1 MLKSKDFY
9 FMEVV
14 NSDGRRLGFIKDIIV
29 DFYENKVKGFI
40 LFSNGISSKKN
51 IGILKD
57 DIIYYNK
64 KMIAKKVSVCS
75 GVRFASLKNIEIN
88 DACGNIIGKTEDIIF
103 HDGDFSIKGIISSS
117 GLVKN
122 YLYGKRILAEGGFII
137 GDKNILCFED
147 SESVLMKSL
156 PHSLCTKV
164 K

>member
-1 MLKSKDFY
+1 
-9 FMEVV
+9 MEAI
-14 NSDGRRLGFIKDIIV
+14 NSDGKRLGFIKDVIV

-57 DIIYYNK
+57 DVIYYNK
-64 KMIAKKVSVCS
+64 KMIAKKISSCNGIS
-75 GVRFASLKNIEIN
+75 FMSLRDIEIN
-88 DACGNIIGKTEDIIF
+88 DVCGNIIGKAEDIIF
-103 HDGDFSIKGIISSS
+103 DDSDFSIKGIISSS

-122 YLYGKRILAEGGFII
+122 YLYGKRILAAGDFII

-147 SESVLMKSL
+147 AESILMKSL
-156 PHSLCTKV
+156 PHNLCMKA

>member
-14 NSDGRRLGFIKDIIV
+14 NSDGKRLGFIKDIIV
-29 DFYENKVKGFI
+29 DFYEDKVKGFI

-64 KMIAKKVSVCS
+64 KMVTKKVSSCS
-75 GVRFASLKNIEIN
+75 GINFMSLKNTEIN
-88 DACGNIIGKTEDIIF
+88 DVCGNIIGKAEDIIF
-103 HDGDFSIKGIISSS
+103 TDSNFAIKGIICSS
-117 GLVKN
+117 GLIKN

-147 SESVLMKSL
+147 SGSILMKSL